1 MIAHGDLQ
9 GSREARS
16 TFRLVV
22 PVHSCNAIVQ
32 NPLAS
37 SQDDANVYRGS
48 CGLDALITS
57 SVSLEVSVGP
67 NEKAGLVQIAGT
79 WLTQIDAGWD
89 PSPKRLERNP

>member
-1 MIAHGDLQ
+1 ML
-9 GSREARS
+9 
-16 TFRLVV
+16 T
-22 PVHSCNAIVQ
+22 NAIVQ